1 MPDESK
7 KWNTEN
13 GHERPLREILYLDFN
28 RITSYLSQLHNGLTE
43 YFERVDSSSIDRK
56 NPTAEAQAGGGVFPL
71 GVKFYRGGTENIDT
85 FTTVQRQILHHAAL
99 GAFED
104 ILEQRNILGELGSGK
119 PFLKIVGN
127 PFVIDYNKIVK
138 SARAVTESPVVQQ
151 TEKEKFQAGVV
162 YSAIEKLGQ
171 RMDVYF
177 YNEKIAGALQ
187 RDFVLVDS
195 EIIEVT
201 YGIPI
206 RAPTT
211 LLALDMTASP
221 VSIRVPEDPGGN
233 IPRLALSFQQS
244 NQDNMGKLETFDNE
258 HTKVVPIA
266 IFIDIDSSTA

>member
-1 MPDESK
+1 MPDEPKRWS
-7 KWNTEN
+7 TEN

-43 YFERVDSSSIDRK
+43 YFERVDSSNVDKK
-56 NPTAEAQAGGGVFPL
+56 NPTAEAQLGGGVFPL
-71 GVKFYRGGTENIDT
+71 GVKFLRGGTENIDT

-104 ILEQRNILGELGSGK
+104 ILEQRNILGKPGSGK

-138 SARAVTESPVVQQ
+138 GSKFVTESPVIQQ
-151 TEKEKFQAGVV
+151 TDEEKFQAEVV
-162 YSAIEKLGQ
+162 YSTMEKLGQ

-177 YNEKIAGALQ
+177 HNEKIAGALQ

-195 EIIEVT
+195 EVIEVT

-221 VSIRVPEDPGGN
+221 VSIRVSENNSGN
-233 IPRLALSFQQS
+233 LPALALFLQQT
-244 NQDNMGKLETFDNE
+244 NQDNVGKLETFDDE

-266 IFIDIDSSTA
+266 IFIDIDSATT